1 MGENQSHPDR
11 HATILDDQ
19 DISLAQSD
27 RKNSEEKIL
36 LRAQTLIYLS
46 HTVQHFYI
54 EGGWR
59 SHGDEES
66 SSKEARQEG
75 GKEEEVVF

>member
-1 MGENQSHPDR
+1 MMSHLDG
-11 HATILDDQ
+11 HETISDGQ
-19 DISLAQSD
+19 GISFAQSD
-27 RKNSEEKIL
+27 RKISEEKIL
-36 LRAQTLIYLS
+36 LRDQTLIYLS
-46 HTVQHFYI
+46 HTVQQFYI

-75 GKEEEVVF
+75 GKEEEVVL

>member
-1 MGENQSHPDR
+1 MRRPDR
-11 HATILDDQ
+11 HTTISDDPN
-19 DISLAQSD
+19 ISLAQSD
-27 RKNSEEKIL
+27 RKISEEKIL
-36 LRAQTLIYLS
+36 LHAQTLLYLS

-75 GKEEEVVF
+75 GSKEEEVVL

>member
-1 MGENQSHPDR
+1 MRSLDHHTTISDNQG
-11 HATILDDQ
+11 IF
-19 DISLAQSD
+19 LAQSD
-27 RKNSEEKIL
+27 RKISEEKIL
-36 LRAQTLIYLS
+36 LHAQTLLYLS

-75 GKEEEVVF
+75 GSEEEEVVL

>member
-1 MGENQSHPDR
+1 MSPQDR
-11 HATILDDQ
+11 YETISDDQ

-27 RKNSEEKIL
+27 RKISEEKIL
-36 LRAQTLIYLS
+36 LRDQTLIYLS
-46 HTVQHFYI
+46 HTVQYFYI

-75 GKEEEVVF
+75 GKEEEVVV

>member
-1 MGENQSHPDR
+1 MVNHPDR
-11 HATILDDQ
+11 HETISDNP

-27 RKNSEEKIL
+27 LKISEEKIL
-36 LRAQTLIYLS
+36 LHAQTLIYLS
-46 HTVQHFYI
+46 LTVQHFYI

-75 GKEEEVVF
+75 GKEEVVVL

>member
-1 MGENQSHPDR
+1 MVSHPDR
-11 HATILDDQ
+11 HATISDVP

-27 RKNSEEKIL
+27 LKISAEKIL
-36 LRAQTLIYLS
+36 LRAQTLIYHS

>member
-1 MGENQSHPDR
+1 MVSHPDR
-11 HATILDDQ
+11 HKTISDDQ

-27 RKNSEEKIL
+27 RKISEEKIL
-36 LRAQTLIYLS
+36 LRDQTLIYLS

-75 GKEEEVVF
+75 GKEEEVVL